1 MRTKSELAGKK
12 VKIVN
17 GDLKGKEIL
26 IEDWWENV
34 GGGSWMDAKG
44 NPACLNYAMRTGCQ
58 KFKIPNDDD
67 VLYGKI
73 GILGKLVHISEL
85 EEVKCQQ

>member
-1 MRTKSELAGKK
+1 LRQKSELAGKK

-17 GDLKGKEIL
+17 GALVGEEIL
-26 IEDWWENV
+26 IEDWWINV
-34 GGGSWMDAKG
+34 SGSSWMDAKG

-58 KFKIPNDDD
+58 KFKIPTDDD

-73 GILGKLVHISEL
+73 GILGNLVHISEL
-85 EEVKCQQ
+85 QKEIK